1 MLGGQT
7 MRKVHMIICFLASSG
22 ISVGQTI
29 HINDFDYFVGSFA
42 RTDTLDRESID
53 CSRFIEWH
61 ILKPEADGIR
71 RDLSPIE
78 YSRSRHWV
86 YDWEPLSKQRGN
98 LKRKRYRPG
107 LRKFE
112 FYILMDFFG
121 HERKINVLTAWERI
135 GNDSLRYYCGQI
147 GGVDSFIGA
156 SRIERL
162 KIFPDSSTLLVVK
175 SGGEGYKGYNFFR
188 GSSDCDFE
196 SFYNKQWGI
205 PYGESGGTYTNT
217 HYNFDHL
224 RRSSYK
230 VTEVSEY
237 ITRKSINPDYGLYE
251 RIVDSAS
258 VRIVD
263 LWEMAKEHFNIMAE

>member
-1 MLGGQT
+1 
-7 MRKVHMIICFLASSG
+7 MRKVLMIICFLASGG

-53 CSRFIEWH
+53 CSRFVEWQL
-61 ILKPEADGIR
+61 IRPDAAGIR
-71 RDLSPIE
+71 RVGQIE

-107 LRKFE
+107 SRKFE
-112 FYILMDFFG
+112 FYILMDLFG
-121 HERKINVLTAWERI
+121 HERKINVLTAWERT
-135 GNDSLRYYCGQI
+135 GKDSLQYHCCQI

-162 KIFPDSSTLLVVK
+162 KTFPDSSILLVVK
-175 SGGEGYKGYNFFR
+175 SGGEGYSGYDFFR
-188 GSSDCDFE
+188 GSTSCDFVK
-196 SFYNKQWGI
+196 FYGKRSRI
-205 PYGESGGTYTNT
+205 PYDEQSGSYTNI
-217 HYNFDHL
+217 HYNFQHL

-258 VRIVD
+258 VRIID
-263 LWEMAKEHFNIMAE
+263 LWDMAKEHFNIKAE